1 MVLNKLL
8 APILLVLIFVFAYL
22 LRTPQAPQEVIAQ
35 RLFHQMSRWS
45 TASSQDTNPII
56 KVLHANY
63 GVGFMMALQTIS
75 GDEELGRM
83 VGLDNI
89 RKVFDEV
96 ELIQSKATIE
106 LAKACPHITPE
117 GDLAKYGSEGVQ

>member
-1 MVLNKLL
+1 MNKLL

-45 TASSQDTNPII
+45 TASKQDTNPII

-83 VGLDNI
+83 VGVDDI
-89 RKVFDEV
+89 RKLFDEV
-96 ELIQSKATIE
+96 QLIQSKATIE
-106 LAKACPHITPE
+106 LAKECPHITPDT
-117 GDLAKYGSEGVQ
+117 DLAKYGSEGA